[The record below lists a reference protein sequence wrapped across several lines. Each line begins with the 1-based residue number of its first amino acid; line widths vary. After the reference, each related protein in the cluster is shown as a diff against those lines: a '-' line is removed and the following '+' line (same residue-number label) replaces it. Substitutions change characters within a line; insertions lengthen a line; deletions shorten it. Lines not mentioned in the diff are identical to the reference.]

1 VFCLRRLILEVG
13 AMAYVANVHI
23 LLPKSL
29 FCISFRNGVALCQIE
44 HTIFTPFGVQ
54 VDLGGNWR
62 NSEKKEGVNDDLAE
76 WRTIN

>member
-1 VFCLRRLILEVG
+1 MLLTC
-13 AMAYVANVHI
+13 I

-29 FCISFRNGVALCQIE
+29 FCISFRNGVEFMPNQ

-54 VDLGGNWR
+54 VDLSGNWR
-62 NSEKKEGVNDDLAE
+62 NSEKKEGVTDDLAE

>member
-1 VFCLRRLILEVG
+1 MLLTC
-13 AMAYVANVHI
+13 I

-29 FCISFRNGVALCQIE
+29 FCISFRNGVELCQIE

-62 NSEKKEGVNDDLAE
+62 NSEKKEGVTDDLAE
-76 WRTIN
+76 WRTINELANN